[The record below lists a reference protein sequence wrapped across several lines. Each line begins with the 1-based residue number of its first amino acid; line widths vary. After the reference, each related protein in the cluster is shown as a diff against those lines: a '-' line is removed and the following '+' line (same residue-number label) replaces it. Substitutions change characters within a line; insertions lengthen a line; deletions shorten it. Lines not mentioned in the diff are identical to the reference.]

1 MERKKENSIKITKTI
16 LFISL
21 FVIGMLSINEGSI
34 YAKNSFLYESDYSTK
49 DYIEV
54 DEVVEWGSHGA
65 LETPTLYPGG
75 RIFINITVLSSSLS
89 NVSFTFAAFGGIVWS
104 PIPPNFPLQP
114 GENYSNTF
122 TLVSSS
128 IDNAGTLIYSAY
140 ILIENAAATVR
151 FGYEVL
157 DKGTDNLPTTT
168 SVVFFITISIIVI
181 ALNITLRKKAQK

>member
-1 MERKKENSIKITKTI
+1 MRRKNKNLFKTTKSLLI
-16 LFISL
+16 ISL

-34 YAKNSFLYESDYSTK
+34 YAKNSFLYESDYSTN

-54 DEVVEWGSHGA
+54 DEVVEWGFHGA

-89 NVSFTFAAFGGIVWS
+89 NVSFTFAAFEGIVWS

-140 ILIENAAATVR
+140 ILIENATATVR
-151 FGYEVL
+151 FGYDVL
-157 DKGTDNLPTTT
+157 DKGTEQLPSTT
-168 SVVFFITISIIVI
+168 SFAFFITISIIVI
-181 ALNITLRKKAQK
+181 ALNISMRKKAQK